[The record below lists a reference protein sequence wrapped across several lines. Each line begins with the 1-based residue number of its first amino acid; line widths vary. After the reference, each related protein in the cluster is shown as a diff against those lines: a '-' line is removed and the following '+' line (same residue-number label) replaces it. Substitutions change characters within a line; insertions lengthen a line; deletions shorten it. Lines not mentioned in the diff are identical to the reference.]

1 MNSNQSKSKIGRLIL
16 VFSLLFGVAMVSSTT
31 AQAQY
36 PWPDDRR
43 DRDRDY
49 RRDRDRD
56 RDNRRDR
63 DRDRD
68 RDNRGYGRGGY
79 GNVYRIAQDR
89 GYQDGLN
96 TGANDARRGQSYDPQ
111 RSHYYRNATYGYDSS
126 YGNREAYRQAYR
138 SGFVSGYREG
148 FQRYGGNRRRNNG
161 RWFPNWP

>member
-1 MNSNQSKSKIGRLIL
+1 M
-16 VFSLLFGVAMVSSTT
+16 T

-36 PWPDDRR
+36 PWPGDRQ
-43 DRDRDY
+43 D

-56 RDNRRDR
+56 RDNRR

-96 TGANDARRGQSYDPQ
+96 TGANDARRGQNYDPQ
-111 RSHYYRNATYGYDSS
+111 RSHYYRNANYGYDSS

-148 FQRYGGNRRRNNG
+148 FQRYGGNRRRGYGN
-161 RWFPNWP
+161 RWPLPW